1 MPLRQW
7 LMVLGWTGLKPL
19 PPTERALL
27 IGGAFV
33 RSGILIAISNSLD
46 DGRGNT
52 QLSAALTDAL

>member
-7 LMVLGWTGLKPL
+7 LMALGWTGLKPL
-19 PPTERALL
+19 PLPERALL

-33 RSGILIAISNSLD
+33 RSEILIAISNSLD

-52 QLSAALTDAL
+52 QLCAALTDAL